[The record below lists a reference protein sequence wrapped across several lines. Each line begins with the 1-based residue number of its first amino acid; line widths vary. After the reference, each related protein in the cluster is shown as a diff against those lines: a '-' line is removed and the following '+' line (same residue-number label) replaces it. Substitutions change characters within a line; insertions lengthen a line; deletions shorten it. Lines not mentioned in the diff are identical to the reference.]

1 MDLEIAAYPHQ
12 QRKAVADQLARTAGH
27 VTSVKRL
34 VEEGR
39 SCPDVLIQLA
49 AVRAAI
55 DSASKLVL
63 EDHVE
68 SCLRG
73 AASNG
78 LADEEWARLK
88 SALDT
93 FIRQGWRGNA
103 PARNRPHT
111 LAWS

>member
-1 MDLEIAAYPHQ
+1 MLDQERSTHPHQ
-12 QRKAVADQLARTAGH
+12 HSKAIADQLARTAGH
-27 VTSVKRL
+27 VTSVKRM

-39 SCPDVLIQLA
+39 SCTDVLIQLS

-55 DSASKLVL
+55 DRAAKLVL

-73 AASNG
+73 AAHNG

-88 SALDT
+88 TALDS
-93 FIRQGWRGNA
+93 FIR
-103 PARNRPHT
+103 
-111 LAWS
+111 

>member
-1 MDLEIAAYPHQ
+1 MHQ
-12 QRKAVADQLARTAGH
+12 HQHTKAIADQLARTAGH
-27 VTSVKRL
+27 VSSVKRM
-34 VEEGR
+34 VEDGR

-55 DSASKLVL
+55 DRAARLVL

-78 LADEEWARLK
+78 LADDEWKRLK
-88 SALDT
+88 TALDT
-93 FIRQGWRGNA
+93 FIR
-103 PARNRPHT
+103 
-111 LAWS
+111 